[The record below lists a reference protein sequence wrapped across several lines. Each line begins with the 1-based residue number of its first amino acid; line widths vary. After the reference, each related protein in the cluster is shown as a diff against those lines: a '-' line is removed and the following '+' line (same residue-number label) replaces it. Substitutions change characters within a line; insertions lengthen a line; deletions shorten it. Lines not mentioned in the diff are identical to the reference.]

1 MGPVREMLMSDQPIL
16 EYFVRST
23 AHKSAPTFAHTDYGV
38 YNLTLVLLPF
48 VNALEIIDTGVVE
61 VLSGEDDAIHISRV
75 GISNRMSVGI
85 PATVA

>member
-1 MGPVREMLMSDQPIL
+1 MSDQPIL

-23 AHKSAPTFAHTDYGV
+23 AHESAPIHEHIDYGI

-48 VNALEIIDTGVVE
+48 VNALEIIDTGIVE
-61 VLSGEDDAIHISRV
+61 VLSRENDAIHVSRV
-75 GISNRMSVGI
+75 GVSNRMSAGV